1 MYFHICS
8 ISVHNV
14 VRNTVLDPW
23 QHPKMRLFRF
33 RLHWISKEK
42 SSEDVTN
49 RAGYEVNQ
57 PVKHG
62 VQGRHSRCAN
72 ATNTWIFFYT
82 RNVIGNINHART
94 YQCNPSNIWE
104 YGQRRSKS
112 TKQSHFPQYFSN
124 PHLQNNSHSSS
135 LPPHPPPVSRRGN
148 GFCITN
154 SRGWQFM
161 LPKKNKLRPYLA
173 LLRLNCK
180 KIKPLEASYKPI
192 FFVLRSKSKN
202 HSPPDSSK
210 LDSQRTMITKTGYSS
225 GQLSKETTQ
234 LGTYAC

>member
-1 MYFHICS
+1 M
-8 ISVHNV
+8 
-14 VRNTVLDPW
+14 W
-23 QHPKMRLFRF
+23 Q
-33 RLHWISKEK
+33 
-42 SSEDVTN
+42 
-49 RAGYEVNQ
+49 
-57 PVKHG
+57 
-62 VQGRHSRCAN
+62 QGRIWSKPA
-72 ATNTWIFFYT
+72 
-82 RNVIGNINHART
+82 

-124 PHLQNNSHSSS
+124 PRLQNNSHSSS

-180 KIKPLEASYKPI
+180 KIKPFQKGTGSGTYKKASQMGVALEASYKPI
-192 FFVLRSKSKN
+192 FFCTEKQKQKPLSTRFFEARFTKN
-202 HSPPDSSK
+202 YDHQNRVFIWSV
-210 LDSQRTMITKTGYSS
+210 I
-225 GQLSKETTQ
+225 
-234 LGTYAC
+234 

>member
-1 MYFHICS
+1 
-8 ISVHNV
+8 
-14 VRNTVLDPW
+14 
-23 QHPKMRLFRF
+23 
-33 RLHWISKEK
+33 
-42 SSEDVTN
+42 
-49 RAGYEVNQ
+49 
-57 PVKHG
+57 
-62 VQGRHSRCAN
+62 
-72 ATNTWIFFYT
+72 
-82 RNVIGNINHART
+82 
-94 YQCNPSNIWE
+94 
-104 YGQRRSKS
+104 
-112 TKQSHFPQYFSN
+112 
-124 PHLQNNSHSSS
+124 
-135 LPPHPPPVSRRGN
+135 
-148 GFCITN
+148 
-154 SRGWQFM
+154 M